1 MRRLPL
7 LLIFLLAATSAIWA
21 KDKPATMVQLPPK
34 LLLPA
39 SFAGWT
45 AKETPVENAH
55 PANKNDA
62 LMQELG
68 FKREAMAIYQNGP
81 ATLEVDAVQFADAT
95 SAYAFFADDANG
107 AIENGNVN
115 LRRGDTVVMAHF
127 DGIAQPHL
135 REDLQTLAKM
145 LPVPFGS
152 RGELPTLPN
161 YLPKSGLNALSVQY
175 ALGPVGFAA
184 MQSPLIGKLDFSTD
198 AEVVTASYGSGTL
211 TLVGYPTPQMA
222 AAQLTSIAAMLQ
234 LAPQKALPDGLLG
247 GNNEVAWRSGPLVA
261 LTSGMPQAQAIKLA
275 HELHYESEI
284 TWNHTDGYVSDAW
297 RAAHL
302 YLGIFA
308 LAGILCSASIILG
321 LFFGGARAISRVL
334 RGKSA
339 SSVQDIEFIS
349 LDLGHGGNY
358 KPGPP
363 DLKD

>member
-1 MRRLPL
+1 MRRTSL
-7 LLIFLLAATSAIWA
+7 LLILALSAA
-21 KDKPATMVQLPPK
+21 LPAQQPTTTLQLPPRP
-34 LLLPA
+34 LLPM

-45 AKETPVENAH
+45 AKEAPVENAH

-95 SAYAFFADDANG
+95 SAYAFFTDNANG
-107 AIENGNVN
+107 AIENGTVN

-127 DGIAQPHL
+127 DGAAHPHL
-135 REDLQTLAKM
+135 REDLQTLAKT

-152 RGELPTLPN
+152 RGELPELPT
-161 YLPKSGLNALSVQY
+161 YLPKSGLNTLSVQY
-175 ALGPVGFAA
+175 ALGPVGFSNTE
-184 MQSPLIGKLDFSTD
+184 SPLAGKLDFSTD
-198 AEVVTASYGSGTL
+198 AEVVVGNYGSGTL
-211 TLVGYPTPQMA
+211 TLIEYPTPQMA
-222 AAQLTSIAAMLQ
+222 IAQLQSIATMLQ
-234 LAPQKALPDGLLG
+234 LTAQKDLPDGLLG

-261 LTSGMPQAQAIKLA
+261 LTSSMPQAQAVKLA
-275 HELHYESEI
+275 HDVHYELAV
-284 TWNHTDGYVSDAW
+284 TWDKPEGYVSDAW

-308 LAGILCSASIILG
+308 LAGILCGASIILG
-321 LFFGGARAISRVL
+321 LFFGGARAISRLL

-349 LDLGHGGNY
+349 LDLGHGGDY
-358 KPGPP
+358 KSER
-363 DLKD
+363 KD